1 MRGAAVSQT
10 RHVDAALSC
19 LVWYAQDV
27 TLNWQSNVNEKLM
40 YKVSEV
46 VVCVRVCVCRPYEQ
60 IELTGRGRE
69 KGEREREGVSC
80 LGKKDVEVKVGC
92 WDRLL

>member
-19 LVWYAQDV
+19 LVRYAQDV
-27 TLNWQSNVNEKLM
+27 TLNWQSSVNEKLM

-46 VVCVRVCVCRPYEQ
+46 IVCVRVCVCADRMNK
-60 IELTGRGRE
+60 LSSRGGDVRR
-69 KGEREREGVSC
+69 EREREGVSC